1 MVEFWIR
8 KIERM
13 GNCKVVEFSGSKK
26 GVSGWAKEV

>member
-8 KIERM
+8 KIEKM

-26 GVSGWAKEV
+26 GVSG